1 MYVPGNLT
9 SPLKEIEDSKIL
21 LSNEKYLSKISEFN
35 KMKDLF
41 EKKVNKLNNYL
52 KENIE
57 INEKKILSEI
67 AKIVERIAVEE
78 SIDIILS
85 DEQYFLASDTIDISG
100 YIYNDLNNHNINLQL
115 SEYE

>member
-1 MYVPGNLT
+1 M
-9 SPLKEIEDSKIL
+9 
-21 LSNEKYLSKISEFN
+21 
-35 KMKDLF
+35 
-41 EKKVNKLNNYL
+41 
-52 KENIE
+52 
-57 INEKKILSEI
+57 SEI